1 MNRASKSAAPIAAAL
16 AIVGMALAY
25 SAPVLA
31 YDVDDEMLAMENEFS
46 LGNGDSKLIADH
58 RTPEPYRVCV
68 AKGRNAVPLLARY
81 DGQERKIS
89 VGDCS
94 DLTAKTISIAPA
106 GKLEDD
112 VVLVGKYK
120 HLKN

>member
-16 AIVGMALAY
+16 AIVGMALSY

-31 YDVDDEMLAMENEFS
+31 YDVDDEMLAMENEFQ
-46 LGNGDSKLIADH
+46 LGNGDSKRIADH

-68 AKGRNAVPLLARY
+68 AKSRNAVPLLARY
-81 DGQERKIS
+81 DGQERTIA
-89 VGDCS
+89 VGDCG
-94 DLTAKTISIAPA
+94 DLTAKTITISPA
-106 GKLEDD
+106 ERLGDD
-112 VVLVGKYK
+112 VVLIGRYK